1 MELFDYRLWLDD
13 HDQGKLFNYRLWPN
27 DRLRIRLIIWFA
39 DCGRVIKIWVN
50 CLITDAL
57 SFGQRLWR
65 NAQDW
70 GSLFWLILSVVYM
83 LPTLSPP
90 DGGLKGLKLRPG
102 RILPSD
108 PSYYHYFGSLTTPPC
123 SEVVN
128 WVVMKQPLRVTKK
141 QVTRTSDA
149 PDHHRLLDY
158 RRLTHSRPPPLA
170 YTRTSP

>member
-1 MELFDYRLWLDD
+1 
-13 HDQGKLFNYRLWPN
+13 
-27 DRLRIRLIIWFA
+27 
-39 DCGRVIKIWVN
+39 
-50 CLITDAL
+50 
-57 SFGQRLWR
+57 
-65 NAQDW
+65 
-70 GSLFWLILSVVYM
+70 M

-158 RRLTHSRPPPLA
+158 RRLTHSLSPPPLPIHA
-170 YTRTSP
+170 PPLKQGEGSRSRPVFGRYSLCAWLESAPSLHSGFA